1 MELPQVRVRAGG
13 SGSRERGAAMQV
25 SLQLRRGG
33 PRGGCL
39 QEVVTPA
46 LPRGCPGQEYPRD

>member
-1 MELPQVRVRAGG
+1 MALPQVRVRAGG
-13 SGSRERGAAMQV
+13 SGSRERGVDMQV

-39 QEVVTPA
+39 QEAGTLA
-46 LPRGCPGQEYPRD
+46 LPRGCPGQKYPRD